1 MAHSACGFPAANTT
15 GHALTIRQND
25 VAINPLN
32 CRYLHFSMCLPRHYS
47 VNVLIKSLPEAPMRV
62 TLSPYLNF
70 DGQCRQALSLY
81 HACFGGELKF
91 QTVADSPPM
100 PLDAACADRSP
111 NPQAIVHGHL
121 VNQDF
126 MILGTDM
133 NGPAGYRPGNDF
145 GFGVS
150 LDSED
155 SLRRCLEILAGG
167 GTITVP
173 PGPTPWADL
182 FAALTDRFGKRWYL
196 NYFGSKSPQ

>member
-1 MAHSACGFPAANTT
+1 
-15 GHALTIRQND
+15 
-25 VAINPLN
+25 
-32 CRYLHFSMCLPRHYS
+32 
-47 VNVLIKSLPEAPMRV
+47 MRV

-70 DGQCRQALSLY
+70 DGQCRQALTLY

-100 PLDAACADRSP
+100 PSGPDCAAAALLH
-111 NPQAIVHGHL
+111 PQAIMHGHL

-133 NGPAGYRPGNDF
+133 SGPAGYRPGNDF

-155 SLRRCLEILAGG
+155 SLRRCIEILAGG

-173 PGPTPWADL
+173 PGPAPWADL
-182 FAALTDRFGKRWYL
+182 FAALTDRFGKIWYL
-196 NYFGSKSPQ
+196 NYFGSKSPR